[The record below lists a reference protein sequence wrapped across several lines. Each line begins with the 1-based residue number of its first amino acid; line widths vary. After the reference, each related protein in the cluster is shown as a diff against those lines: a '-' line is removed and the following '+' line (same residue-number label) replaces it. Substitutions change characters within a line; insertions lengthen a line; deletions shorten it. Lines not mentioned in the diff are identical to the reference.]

1 MRLHSLRFA
10 GIGPFRES
18 QEINFDQLAASGLF
32 LIDGPTGAGKTTVI
46 DAIVFALYGDVSG
59 RDAAD
64 SRLRSD
70 FCAPGE
76 PSFVECEFSV
86 GDRRVSLRRTPKFE
100 RLKARGGGT
109 TTAPASQ
116 TLSEMDGTGV
126 VRAELTQA
134 SEIGAHIS
142 NLLGMSAQQFRQL
155 VVLPQGEFAG
165 LLRMKPAERFSALGP
180 LLGDEFFRRLQLDL
194 EKAGSDA
201 RGERV
206 VASEAVRSA
215 GDALRGALGDLD
227 FDAVRT
233 ELEVVIDSNG
243 SERGAAAQTILSWL
257 TQRSVALA
265 NELAERQAAADA
277 AREELARVDSYLA
290 ARTAV
295 DQAQSERAGAI
306 ERLDHQDQ
314 GVDSAQARERISQL
328 DQSRGSLK
336 QWVLWEREDQAREA
350 EQRQAV
356 AEVQTLS
363 AAVEQL
369 SSSLSSLPV
378 ERQRQEQ
385 TLNAVAALAG
395 ASEQLLKNLEALG
408 RNAEQAQELILLE
421 TAIAKAASAVR
432 QTAVV
437 ASKASG
443 AVDEAT
449 LRLDEMLDN
458 FSQGRAAALAGAL
471 VEGQPCPVC
480 GAIDH
485 PHPAAAIHELVTD
498 GEIEELRSELKIR
511 AEAAKQAQDALKQAE
526 SEVAMLELDASRM
539 RGALDEID
547 VGLLP
552 KALDQAQQAVADAAD
567 AVAQLPGL
575 REALELLATRET
587 TLAEEMRI
595 ASNALTAQR
604 TSLELLQ
611 AQSARQ
617 NAELAEIVGESGSA
631 ELLTSHLTTRITLL
645 EAFIAAEQ
653 NVALATSTL
662 PTLAEVQDVDAW
674 VAQTQRQAAE
684 TAENLEAQQ
693 QASGELR
700 FVAEAARRPVKEFQ
714 DALNELER
722 ITAQSASVIALGD
735 AVSAARGGINVRH
748 MTLQSY
754 AVQRRF
760 ESVLSAASIHLA
772 RMSAGKYTL
781 ELDDEARGNAQAGL
795 GIKVRDEWT
804 GQARDPRS
812 LSGGETFYAALALA
826 LGLADVVRDE
836 AGGSQLETL
845 FVDEGFG
852 SLDQDS
858 LQLVLDQL
866 DLLRSGGRIVGVVS
880 HVTEMKEWVQQR
892 VEVSVGPDRT
902 SRLRTLP

>member
-10 GIGPFRES
+10 GIGPFREV
-18 QEINFDQLAASGLF
+18 QEINFDQLASSGLF

-100 RLKARGGGT
+100 RLKARGEGT
-109 TTAPASQ
+109 TTASASQ
-116 TLSEMDGTGV
+116 VLSEIDGKGV

-134 SEIGAHIS
+134 AEIGAHIS

-155 VVLPQGEFAG
+155 VVLPQGEFAE

-180 LLGDEFFRRLQLDL
+180 LLGDEFFRRLQVDL

-206 VASEAVRSA
+206 AANEAVRGA
-215 GDALRGALGDLD
+215 GDALRGVLGDLD
-227 FDAVRT
+227 LDAVNA
-233 ELEVVIDSNG
+233 ELAVVLDPTG

-257 TQRSVALA
+257 TRRSEALA
-265 NELAERQAAADA
+265 KELADRQASADT
-277 AREELARVDSYLA
+277 AREELARVDSHLA

-295 DQAQSERAGAI
+295 DQAQSARAGAI
-306 ERLDHQDQ
+306 ERLDLADQ

-328 DQSRGSLK
+328 DQSRGSLQ
-336 QWVLWEREDQAREA
+336 QWVLWEREYLARAAEQQQAEA
-350 EQRQAV
+350 EI
-356 AEVQTLS
+356 QTLS

-385 TLNAVAALAG
+385 MLNAVAALAG
-395 ASEQLLKNLEALG
+395 TNEQLVKNLQALGRSAEQAEALG
-408 RNAEQAQELILLE
+408 LLE
-421 TAIAKAASAVR
+421 TEIALASSAVS
-432 QTAVV
+432 QAAAA
-437 ASKASG
+437 ASKAAG
-443 AVDEAT
+443 VLDEAT

-485 PHPAAAIHELVTD
+485 PHPAATTHAFVTD
-498 GEIEELRSELKIR
+498 GQIEDLRTELKLR
-511 AEAAKQAQDALKQAE
+511 AADEKRAQEALKKAE
-526 SEVAMLELDASRM
+526 SELATLALDASRM
-539 RGALDEID
+539 KGALDEID
-547 VGLLP
+547 IVLLP
-552 KALDQAQQAVADAAD
+552 KALEQAQQAVDAAAD

-575 REALELLATRET
+575 RGSLDQLAIRET
-587 TLAEEMRI
+587 TLGEEVLV

-611 AQSARQ
+611 AQSARK
-617 NAELAEIVGESGSA
+617 NAELVEIVGESGSA
-631 ELLTSHLTTRITLL
+631 ELLTSDLTTRIALL

-653 NVALATSTL
+653 ALALATSTL
-662 PTLAEVQDVDAW
+662 PTLDGIQDVDAW
-674 VAQTQRQAAE
+674 VERTQRQAAE
-684 TAENLEAQQ
+684 TAASLEEQQ
-693 QASGELR
+693 LVSGELR
-700 FVAEAARRPVKEFQ
+700 FAAEAARKPVQEFQ

-722 ITAQSASVIALGD
+722 ITDRSAPAISLGD
-735 AVSAARGGINVRH
+735 AVSAARGGINIRH

-772 RMSAGKYTL
+772 RMSVGKYSF
-781 ELDDEARGNAQAGL
+781 ELDEQARGNAQAGL

-804 GQARDPRS
+804 GQARDPKS

-852 SLDQDS
+852 SLDQES
-858 LQLVLDQL
+858 LQHVLDQL

-892 VEVSVGPDRT
+892 VEVWVGPDRT